1 MLTKHLL
8 HRSGRALL
16 HVREHM
22 RVGIEGNGYA
32 GVSEHLGHYLWV
44 DVLGEKQRGTSMPK
58 VVKAY
63 VGQLRSL

>member
-1 MLTKHLL
+1 
-8 HRSGRALL
+8 
-16 HVREHM
+16 M